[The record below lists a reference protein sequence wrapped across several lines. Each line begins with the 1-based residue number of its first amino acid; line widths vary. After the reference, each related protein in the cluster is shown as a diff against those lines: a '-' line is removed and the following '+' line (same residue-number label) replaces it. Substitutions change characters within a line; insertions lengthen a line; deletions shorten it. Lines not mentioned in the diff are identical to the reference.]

1 MGKKNEVLSREEFGV
16 SKGYAWENNMS
27 ANPFDL
33 VHNDIWGPFN
43 VSTPA
48 GHRYFLTIVDD
59 YTRAT

>member
-33 VHNDIWGPFN
+33 VHIDIWGPFN

-48 GHRYFLTIVDD
+48 RHKYFLTIVDD